1 MTTEKDTLPPGLI
14 LILDNKDSF
23 VWNLAQA
30 IQSLGASVEVVRSD
44 RTGVEALAGARA
56 LVLSPGPG
64 RPEDAGITIPA
75 IRRWSGIL
83 PILGVCLGHQAI
95 GAAFGAAVVRVEPT
109 HGRTSEVRHD
119 GSGLYEGV
127 PLPLVACRYHSLAV
141 DPRTLPPELEAV
153 AWTANGVL
161 MGLRHRTHP
170 THGVQFHPESFRTDA
185 GTLLLHNFLRLAGA
199 TAAA

>member
-1 MTTEKDTLPPGLI
+1 MATGKDTLPPGLI

-30 IQSLGASVEVVRSD
+30 LQVLGAEVEVVRSD
-44 RTGVEALAGARA
+44 RASVEELGRARG
-56 LVLSPGPG
+56 LLLSPGPG
-64 RPEDAGITIPA
+64 RPEDAGITIGA

-95 GAAFGAAVVRVEPT
+95 GAAFGAEVVRVEPT

-119 GSGLYEGV
+119 GSGLYEGL
-127 PLPLVACRYHSLAV
+127 PHPLVACRYHSLAV
-141 DPRTLPPELEAV
+141 APRTLPDVLEPV
-153 AWTANGVL
+153 AWTTDGVL

-170 THGVQFHPESFRTDA
+170 THGVQFHPESFRTTA
-185 GTLLLHNFLRLAGA
+185 GALLLQNFLRIAGLR
-199 TAAA
+199 AAA